1 MSKNG
6 KQSAPDPEAEFLAEQ
21 SKLAKRAIGH
31 VVGEMKQN
39 LLHSADVRAWAV
51 RYPLPTVAAAAAAG
65 VGAGLA
71 VRSAVSGKR
80 DEPDGAADSKPAE
93 RAAPESDS
101 NDNSAKAAGTVASGL
116 RWVAA
121 GLASAAAEALFAA
134 ARSQIESALSHS
146 RNGENGDLS
155 RDN

>member
-1 MSKNG
+1 MSKNDE
-6 KQSAPDPEAEFLAEQ
+6 QSAPDPEAEFLAEQ

-31 VVGEMKQN
+31 VFGEMKQN
-39 LLHSADVRAWAV
+39 LLHSADIRAWAV
-51 RYPLPTVAAAAAAG
+51 CYPLPTVAAAAAAG

-80 DEPDGAADSKPAE
+80 DDPDGAADSKPAE
-93 RAAPESDS
+93 RSAPEADS
-101 NDNSAKAAGTVASGL
+101 TDTSAKAAGTVASGL

-134 ARSQIESALSHS
+134 ARSQIEIALSHS
-146 RNGENGDLS
+146 SNGEHGNKSGD
-155 RDN
+155 D